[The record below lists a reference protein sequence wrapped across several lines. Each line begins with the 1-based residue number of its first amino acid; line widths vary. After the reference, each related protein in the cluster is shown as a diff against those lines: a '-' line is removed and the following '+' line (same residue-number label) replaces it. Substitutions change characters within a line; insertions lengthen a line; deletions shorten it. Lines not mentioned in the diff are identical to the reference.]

1 MSKLLTIL
9 AAAAFVLASTPTQAQ
24 VAKRATEAAAK
35 AKAEAEKKGKSA
47 PDKKRKARAVVDKVR
62 AAVKKDAK

>member
-9 AAAAFVLASTPTQAQ
+9 AAAAFVLASTPAQAQ

-35 AKAEAEKKGKSA
+35 AKAESEKKGKAA
-47 PDKKRKARAVVDKVR
+47 PDKKRKLRGVVDKAR
-62 AAVKKDAK
+62 AAVKKDGK